1 MRGFV
6 SLFLFL
12 LLCGLVVISLLW
24 SKTPSLPK
32 IGTVNEW
39 TMTEVSG
46 EDVSVHN
53 KPKLI
58 TFFYTNCPD
67 ICPTTMI
74 DLKDLQQLMQEKG
87 ISDDQ
92 YLIVSVTLDPTY
104 DTNERILQYKDI
116 FEITSTNWLFL
127 RGTDEETKSFTQS
140 FNFIYKKNNDGFL
153 THSTS
158 MYAVD
163 SNEQIRSHHD
173 MAIGSKK
180 VNTEEIAENLIQ
192 LIEEAE

>member
-6 SLFLFL
+6 SLFLL
-12 LLCGLVVISLLW
+12 LSGLVVIYFLW
-24 SKTPSLPK
+24 PETPSLPK

-39 TMTEVSG
+39 TLTEVSG

-74 DLKDLQQLMQEKG
+74 DLMGLQQYMQEKG
-87 ISDDQ
+87 ISNDE
-92 YLIVSVTLDPTY
+92 YLIVSVTLDPVF
-104 DTNERILQYKDI
+104 DTKERILKYKDVFGI
-116 FEITSTNWLFL
+116 SSPNWLFL
-127 RGTDEETKSFTQS
+127 RGTEEETKQFTQY
-140 FNFIYKKNNDGFL
+140 FNFIYKKNQDGFL
-153 THSTS
+153 SHSIS

-163 SNEQIRSHHD
+163 SNNQIRSHHD
-173 MAIGSKK
+173 MAVGNKK
-180 VNTEEIAENLIQ
+180 VNIEEIAENLIQ
-192 LIEEAE
+192 LIEEAG